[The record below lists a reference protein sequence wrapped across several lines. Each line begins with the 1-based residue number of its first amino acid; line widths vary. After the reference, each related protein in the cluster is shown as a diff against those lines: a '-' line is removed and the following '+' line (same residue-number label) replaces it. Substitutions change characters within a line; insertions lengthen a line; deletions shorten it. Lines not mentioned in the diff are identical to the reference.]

1 MKLQYRERIRFLLA
15 AFIIIFL
22 GLMFLWKYPP
32 VGDISKALPND
43 NAIKILDDYNR
54 FNSSKKLFV
63 LVKGFDE
70 ISLKKADKISKQL
83 LSLSQV
89 ENVYFDTNI
98 DSGTRAYFS
107 QNWYYLSDF
116 NNSVKSFDQV
126 KQRLVNLSN
135 QMMTGDVYTPLNTDD
150 PMGLFSQ
157 PMFVQNAHQDGR
169 LIVPDKGYCI
179 IASIR
184 PSVGDMEK
192 STILYNEVKSTLSQ
206 YGSDIVVYSP
216 NFYSVENS
224 AYISNDIHKI
234 TIITI
239 IILILVYFFLL
250 RTKVMLLFSM
260 TTLILS
266 AIVSILVLR
275 IFFDSVSI
283 MVIAFGASI
292 ATIAEDYL
300 FMLFL
305 NDDYKYKRFNKQV
318 FYGLVATLFGLLV
331 LSFISFPLISQLA
344 IFAFVSLSISYM
356 IFAFIFP
363 RLEFYNK
370 ENEEKSFLNKLH
382 RYTYIPPILITIISL
397 VLISFS
403 VPRLHFDSNFRN
415 LDYQNIKLLE
425 AEKMFERS
433 LGESRMPILIYGKT
447 IDDVMEQSSKI
458 HKLLP
463 TSYSVANIFSSTK
476 DAQNRYNMLKNYDFE
491 LLNKNIEKASTEVGF
506 RADTFANSY
515 KNIQNIVPYNPDYKV
530 LNKLGFEIIK
540 TDNGY
545 MTLGYIMPSDKKYLN
560 GFSSVSVIDAK
571 YLLSYSAN
579 KALSSFKLF
588 FIIGFVGLV
597 ALIVFVVRKRFLYAL
612 NFLFFPTALVLT
624 MFAIVGSFNL
634 MHIFALFLM
643 MIYGINYGIYLANDK
658 IGNSMRA
665 VIYSCMTTFAG
676 FGILSFSSV
685 PAVYSMGY
693 VSIVAI
699 FAILILFFQ
708 KKERG

>member
-98 DSGTRAYFS
+98 DSDTRAYFS
-107 QNWYYLSDF
+107 KNWYYLSDF

-266 AIVSILVLR
+266 ALVSILVLR

-283 MVIAFGASI
+283 LVIAFGASI

-305 NDDYKYKRFNKQV
+305 NDDYKHKRFNKQV
-318 FYGLVATLFGLLV
+318 FYGLMATLFGLLV

-382 RYTYIPPILITIISL
+382 RYTYIPPILITIVSL

-415 LDYQNIKLLE
+415 LDYQNIKLLK
-425 AEKMFERS
+425 AEKMFEQS

>member
-98 DSGTRAYFS
+98 DSDTRAYFS
-107 QNWYYLSDF
+107 KNWYYLSDF

-135 QMMTGDVYTPLNTDD
+135 HMMMGDVYTPLNTDD

-157 PMFVQNAHQDGR
+157 PMFVQSAHQDGR

-266 AIVSILVLR
+266 ALVSILVLR

-283 MVIAFGASI
+283 LVIAFGASI

-305 NDDYKYKRFNKQV
+305 NDDYKHKRFNKQV
-318 FYGLVATLFGLLV
+318 FYGLMATLFGLLV

-382 RYTYIPPILITIISL
+382 RYTYIPPILITIVSL

-425 AEKMFERS
+425 AEKMFEQS

-515 KNIQNIVPYNPDYKV
+515 KNIQNIAPYNPDYKV

-560 GFSSVSVIDAK
+560 GFSSVSVIDGK

>member
-22 GLMFLWKYPP
+22 GLIFLWKYPP
-32 VGDISKALPND
+32 IGDISKALPND

-98 DSGTRAYFS
+98 DNDTRAYFS
-107 QNWYYLSDF
+107 KNWYYLSDF

-192 STILYNEVKSTLSQ
+192 STILYNEVKSTLGQ

-234 TIITI
+234 TIVTI

-266 AIVSILVLR
+266 ALVSILVLR

-344 IFAFVSLSISYM
+344 IFAFVSLSISYI

-397 VLISFS
+397 VLILFS
-403 VPRLHFDSNFRN
+403 IPRLHFDSNFRN

-425 AEKMFERS
+425 AEKMFEQS

-447 IDDVMEQSSKI
+447 IDDVMEQSNKI

-476 DAQNRYNMLKNYDFE
+476 DAQNRYNILKNYDFE

-506 RADTFANSY
+506 RTDTFANSY
-515 KNIQNIVPYNPDYKV
+515 KNIQNIAPYHPDYKV

-676 FGILSFSSV
+676 FGILSFSGV

>member
-98 DSGTRAYFS
+98 DSDTRAYFS
-107 QNWYYLSDF
+107 KNWYYLSDF

-266 AIVSILVLR
+266 ALVSILVLR

-283 MVIAFGASI
+283 LVIAFGASI

-305 NDDYKYKRFNKQV
+305 NDDYKHKRFNKQV
-318 FYGLVATLFGLLV
+318 FYGLMATLFGLLV

-382 RYTYIPPILITIISL
+382 RYTYIPPILITIVSL

-447 IDDVMEQSSKI
+447 INDVMEQSSKI

-624 MFAIVGSFNL
+624 MFTIVGSFNL

>member
-98 DSGTRAYFS
+98 DSDTRAYFS
-107 QNWYYLSDF
+107 KNWYYLSDF

-266 AIVSILVLR
+266 ALVSILVLR

-283 MVIAFGASI
+283 LVIAFGASI

-305 NDDYKYKRFNKQV
+305 NDDYKHKRFNKQV
-318 FYGLVATLFGLLV
+318 FYGLMATLFGLLV

-382 RYTYIPPILITIISL
+382 RYTYIPPILITIVSL

-425 AEKMFERS
+425 AEKMFEQS

-476 DAQNRYNMLKNYDFE
+476 DAQNRYNMLKNYDFG

-515 KNIQNIVPYNPDYKV
+515 KNIQNIAPYNPDYKV

>member
-98 DSGTRAYFS
+98 DSDTRAYFS
-107 QNWYYLSDF
+107 KNWYYLSDF

-266 AIVSILVLR
+266 ALVSILVLR

-283 MVIAFGASI
+283 LVIAFGASI

-305 NDDYKYKRFNKQV
+305 NDDYKHKRFNKQV
-318 FYGLVATLFGLLV
+318 FYGLMATLFGLLV

-382 RYTYIPPILITIISL
+382 RYTYIPPILITIVSL

-415 LDYQNIKLLE
+415 LDYQNIKLLK
-425 AEKMFERS
+425 AEKMFEQS

-447 IDDVMEQSSKI
+447 INDVMEQSSKI

-515 KNIQNIVPYNPDYKV
+515 KNIQNIAPYNPDYKV